1 MFGKDKKKENSEK
14 KVSEEK
20 GQVLAENEKSE
31 EIRLSLKEYEEL
43 KKTAGEKDSFYDK
56 YVRLYADYENSR
68 RIWEKQKQD
77 LLKFGNFRIL
87 KDFAVVLDELEA
99 ALLSLKDK
107 SAEEVKGL
115 RMIYTKIKDLLLKEG
130 LNQIEAEG
138 KLFDPHLHEA
148 LCFEE
153 RDDLEEHSVIEV
165 IQQGYRYGDK
175 LLRPAKVKVSV
186 KPKKA
191 EENDKTDG
199 PDSKDAENNGKID
212 SPDNSDKSDGENK
225 NQDSKGKE

>member
-1 MFGKDKKKENSEK
+1 MFGKDKKEENSEK

-20 GQVLAENEKSE
+20 GQALAENEKSK
-31 EIRLSLKEYEEL
+31 EITLSLKEYEEL
-43 KKTAGEKDSFYDK
+43 KKAAGERDSFYDK

-68 RIWEKQKQD
+68 RIWEKQKQE
-77 LLKFGNFRIL
+77 LFKFGNFRIL

-115 RMIYTKIKDLLLKEG
+115 KMIYTKIKELLSKEG
-130 LNQIEAEG
+130 LNQIEAE
-138 KLFDPHLHEA
+138 KKIFDPHLHEA

-175 LLRPAKVKVSV
+175 LLRPAKVKVSI

-191 EENDKTDG
+191 EDDNK
-199 PDSKDAENNGKID
+199 PKSKDENIADISEKGAK
-212 SPDNSDKSDGENK
+212 DKR
-225 NQDSKGKE
+225 

>member
-1 MFGKDKKKENSEK
+1 MFGKDKKKEKNDNK
-14 KVSEEK
+14 PDKEK
-20 GQVLAENEKSE
+20 GSASAGDE
-31 EIRLSLKEYEEL
+31 EAKEMTLSLKEYEEL
-43 KKTAGEKDSFYDK
+43 KKDKEEKDSFSDK

-68 RIWEKQKQD
+68 RIWEKQKQE

-115 RMIYTKIKDLLLKEG
+115 KMIYTKIKDLLLKEG
-130 LNQIEAEG
+130 LNQVEAVG
-138 KLFDPHLHEA
+138 KAFDPHLHEA